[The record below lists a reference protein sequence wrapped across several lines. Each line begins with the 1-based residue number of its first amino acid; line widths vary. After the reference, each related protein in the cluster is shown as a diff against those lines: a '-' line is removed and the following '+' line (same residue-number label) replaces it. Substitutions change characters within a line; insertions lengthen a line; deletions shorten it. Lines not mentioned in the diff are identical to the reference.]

1 MGVLHLDTACSHGY
15 NGSMAKPKKD
25 DIRAAVALATGR
37 ALAAAVSLAEDPTVP
52 PAVRV
57 QAVSAVIRAAECHLS
72 GGYQVETAKVNAAA
86 KAQSQACSSGDI
98 LDLFGES

>member
-1 MGVLHLDTACSHGY
+1 M
-15 NGSMAKPKKD
+15 SMARRGKD
-25 DIRAAVALATGR
+25 DIRAAVALATSR

-86 KAQSQACSSGDI
+86 KAQSPAISSGDI
-98 LDLFGES
+98 LDLFGDT

>member
-1 MGVLHLDTACSHGY
+1 
-15 NGSMAKPKKD
+15 MARRGKD

-37 ALAAAVSLAEDPTVP
+37 ALAAAVSLAEDPHVP

-72 GGYQVETAKVNAAA
+72 GGYQVEVAKIRVTPPAEPA
-86 KAQSQACSSGDI
+86 SGSID
-98 LDLFGES
+98 DLFGGE